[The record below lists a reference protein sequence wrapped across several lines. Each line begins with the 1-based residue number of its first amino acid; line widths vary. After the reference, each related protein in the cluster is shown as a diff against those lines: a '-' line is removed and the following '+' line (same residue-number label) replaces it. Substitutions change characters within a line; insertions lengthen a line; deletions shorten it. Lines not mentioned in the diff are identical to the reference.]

1 MDLITPSIGLIFWNT
16 VVFVVLLFLLNKF
29 AWKPILGAVKKRE
42 ESINNALAAAEDA
55 KAEMAKL
62 QSQNEALLQEAR
74 IERDQMLKDAR
85 DSRER
90 MIAEAKSKAS
100 EEADRMIAAARESIR
115 NEKLAAITEL
125 KNQVAVLSLEIAE
138 KILRQELSSTDKQQ
152 ALANSLIEDMNLN

>member
-16 VVFVVLLFLLNKF
+16 VVFVILLFLLSKF

-42 ESINNALAAAEDA
+42 ESINNALQAAENA

-62 QSQNEALLQEAR
+62 QSQNEEILQQAR
-74 IERDQMLKDAR
+74 IERDQMLKEAR
-85 DSRER
+85 DSRDR

-100 EEADRMIAAARESIR
+100 EEADRMIAAARDSIR
-115 NEKLAAITEL
+115 NEKLAAITDL
-125 KNQVAVLSLEIAE
+125 KNQVAVLSVEIAE
-138 KILRQELSSTDKQQ
+138 KILRQELSSAEKQQ